1 MGKYSCEKCAKTF
14 SQKSHYDKHIS
25 RKNPCE
31 IQTDKIKALID
42 KSVVDKINE
51 LNIKLIVN
59 NTMGDITTNTTNT
72 IMTSTTSKLNNIEV
86 KNNKLNKKMIVN
98 NTIGDITT
106 NTVMPSTTS
115 ELNNIEIKNVDGL
128 EYLSTIS
135 DGSIDLI
142 LTDPPYIISKK
153 TGMNS
158 HYNNVK
164 HNEEH
169 NIEFVKTEEEWIK
182 FKTENSI
189 LDDDKKDNY
198 IKYGTIYGK
207 KYCVRTD
214 YGVWDNEF
222 TMEILENFICE
233 YYKKL
238 KNGGTMIIFFDIWKI
253 SLLKEIMEKYK
264 FKQIRFI
271 EWIKT
276 NPQPLNSSVNYLT
289 NCREIALLGIKG
301 TKPTFNSKYDNGIY
315 MFPLQ
320 GGKNRFHPTQK
331 SLGLFEELI
340 TKHSNEND
348 IVLDTFLGGGTT
360 AIACKNTKRGFKGCE
375 ISTEYFGKVIQLI

>member
-1 MGKYSCEKCAKTF
+1 MC
-14 SQKSHYDKHIS
+14 
-25 RKNPCE
+25 N
-31 IQTDKIKALID
+31 IQTDKIQELID
-42 KSVVDKINE
+42 KSVDNKINE
-51 LNIKLIVN
+51 LNKKLIVN
-59 NTMGDITTNTTNT
+59 NTIGNNDITTN
-72 IMTSTTSKLNNIEV
+72 IMTSIKAEV
-86 KNNKLNKKMIVN
+86 N
-98 NTIGDITT
+98 D
-106 NTVMPSTTS
+106 
-115 ELNNIEIKNVDGL
+115 IEIKNIDGL
-128 EYLSTIS
+128 EYLSTIP

-142 LTDPPYIISKK
+142 LTDPPYIISKE
-153 TGMNS
+153 TGMNA
-158 HYNNVK
+158 HYNKVK

-169 NIEFVKTEEEWIK
+169 NIEFVKTEEEWVK
-182 FKTENSI
+182 YKTENNI

-207 KYCVRTD
+207 KYCVKTD
-214 YGVWDNEF
+214 YGVWDSEF
-222 TMEILENFICE
+222 TMEILEKFISE

-238 KNGGTMIIFFDIWKI
+238 KSGGTIIIFFDLWKI
-253 SLLKEIMEKYK
+253 SFLKEIMEKYK

-301 TKPTFNSKYDNGIY
+301 AKPTFNSKYDNGIY

-331 SLGLFEELI
+331 SLSLFEELI

-348 IVLDTFLGGGTT
+348 VVLDTFLGGGTT
-360 AIACKNTKRGFKGCE
+360 ALACKNTKRKFKGCE
-375 ISTEYFGKVIQLI
+375 ISTEYFDKVMQLI